1 MGIIITMPGN
11 LSSIRC
17 RLYPTVEQERRLLDT
32 LDICRNLY
40 NHFIFESRLAY
51 REGYIVKFDELQRI
65 IPVLT
70 NGKNIYSKVA
80 QVVIHQFYRNLS
92 VLKSLKVGRKGQLRF
107 KAKDRFKS
115 FTYNQSGFSLLHN
128 TLKLSKIG
136 KIKIVL
142 HRTVIGIVKEIHIK
156 RESSGK
162 WFAIIVTATR
172 TANNTTNKIDKP
184 IGLDMGIKNF
194 VYDSDGHVVE
204 HPSILKKSAR
214 KLGKAQRIF
223 SRRIK
228 GSNNRNKQRFKVAR
242 LHEKIGNQ
250 RKDFLHK
257 LSSHY
262 VSKYNTIFVEDLRID
277 NLIRNNSLSK
287 SIADSSWSTFFNMLE
302 YKAANAGILFRKVV
316 ASGTS
321 QRCSGCGEIVKKTLA
336 IRMHCCP
343 ICKLNIDRDLN
354 ASINILQNGLGNLPQ
369 ELREV
374 TPVEI
379 EPIQTSL
386 QVRSM
391 NQEATNL

>member
-17 RLYPTVEQERRLLDT
+17 RLYPTVEQERRLFDT

-40 NHFIFESRLAY
+40 NHFIFESGLAY

-142 HRTVIGIVKEIHIK
+142 HRTVTGIVKEVHFK

-172 TANNTTNKIDKP
+172 TANNTTKQNRQAYR
-184 IGLDMGIKNF
+184 
-194 VYDSDGHVVE
+194 VRHGH
-204 HPSILKKSAR
+204 
-214 KLGKAQRIF
+214 
-223 SRRIK
+223 
-228 GSNNRNKQRFKVAR
+228 
-242 LHEKIGNQ
+242 
-250 RKDFLHK
+250 
-257 LSSHY
+257 
-262 VSKYNTIFVEDLRID
+262 
-277 NLIRNNSLSK
+277 
-287 SIADSSWSTFFNMLE
+287 
-302 YKAANAGILFRKVV
+302 
-316 ASGTS
+316 
-321 QRCSGCGEIVKKTLA
+321 
-336 IRMHCCP
+336 
-343 ICKLNIDRDLN
+343 
-354 ASINILQNGLGNLPQ
+354 
-369 ELREV
+369 
-374 TPVEI
+374 
-379 EPIQTSL
+379 
-386 QVRSM
+386 
-391 NQEATNL
+391 